1 MANKKKL
8 LVDSITDVEGKEF
21 ELELTRIL
29 KRAERIK
36 NLLAG
41 DATITRFWRKAH
53 DVRAHKVGGH
63 YVVRIGAKK

>member
-1 MANKKKL
+1 MAKRKPL
-8 LVDSITDVEGKEF
+8 IVDSVTTTESKEF

-41 DATITRFWRKAH
+41 DATVTRFWRKAH

-63 YVVRIGAKK
+63 YVIRIGAKK